1 LAFPNVDPELR
12 MSLAEH
18 LTELRSRLLKC
29 TLAVLVLG
37 AISLLFAKP
46 IFGIMMQPVL
56 DALPEGGRALIYT
69 SGIEELN
76 VLMKVGVYC
85 GLFLTTP
92 VILIQIWGFVSPGL
106 YPEERRYA
114 LPFVM
119 MGSVAFLLGA
129 LFCYF
134 AVLPSMFKF
143 LLNEEEALAVE
154 SRLDSARLRTDDA
167 LRFLR
172 LGDAERAGVLAR
184 EARAALAA
192 EGEGKMGEP
201 ERTPSESADVAA
213 PLEGLGRLLGK
224 MGGPELTPSE
234 SVDVGARLEGLGRLL
249 DSAADGF
256 GVPARLVLRQALEK
270 RVEAA
275 DAFARKDFQKA
286 SQAME
291 EAASLM
297 AGVAPT
303 RTEEL
308 ARLWKLEKELAAAH
322 ARHEA
327 LRWTRPMLTMHEQ
340 LSLVLVL
347 ILAFGIIF
355 ELPLVMALL
364 GVVGVVRSQWLIRY
378 QRHAFVVCLIAAALI
393 TPTGDVVNLSLMA
406 GPMLLCYE
414 MGVLAVWLIERRRAK
429 GEAATSITPT
439 P

>member
-1 LAFPNVDPELR
+1 
-12 MSLAEH
+12 MSLSEH

-37 AISLLFAKP
+37 AISLIFAKP
-46 IFGIMMQPVL
+46 IFGLLMQPVL
-56 DALPEGGRALIYT
+56 AALPEGGRSLIYT

-85 GLFLTTP
+85 GIFLTTP
-92 VILIQIWGFVSPGL
+92 VILFQIWGFISPGL

-114 LPFVM
+114 MPFVA

-129 LFCYF
+129 MFCYF
-134 AVLPSMFKF
+134 AVLPSMFRF

-154 SRLDSARLRTDDA
+154 RRLDTAKLRAEDA

-172 LGDAERAGVLAR
+172 LGDAERAGQLAK
-184 EARAALAA
+184 EANAALVA

-201 ERTPSESADVAA
+201 ELV
-213 PLEGLGRLLGK
+213 
-224 MGGPELTPSE
+224 PSE
-234 SVDVGARLEGLGRLL
+234 SVELEARLAGLGRLL
-249 DSAADGF
+249 DSAADGY
-256 GVPARLVLRQALEK
+256 GVRARVVLRQALEK
-270 RVEAA
+270 RVEAGE
-275 DAFARKDFQKA
+275 AFGRKDFVKA
-286 SQAME
+286 AAAMD
-291 EAASLM
+291 EAASLL

-303 RTEEL
+303 HTEEL
-308 ARLWKLEKELAAAH
+308 AGLWKLEKELASGH

-347 ILAFGIIF
+347 LLAFGVIF

-364 GVVGVVRSQWLIRY
+364 GVVGVVRSQWLVRY
-378 QRHAFVVCLIAAALI
+378 QRHAFVVCLIVAALI

-429 GEAATSITPT
+429 NEAATSITPT